1 MKINKK
7 QLINIIILGL
17 FLLNLGHLIFLQ
29 DIRNIQAASLW
40 DSQEGKEEIGKAFGQ
55 STTEDPTDPRT
66 IAINVVRVSLGFLA
80 IIFVIL
86 LVIAGYKWMMA
97 AGNEEV
103 IKDAKSQIRTA
114 VIGLIIIL
122 AAFGITQFIVKGA
135 LWATSDAVI
144 WPF

>member
-17 FLLNLGHLIFLQ
+17 FFLSLVYYVFLQ

-40 DSQEGKEEIGKAFGQ
+40 DSQEGKTEIGKAFGQ
-55 STTEDPTDPRT
+55 SATDPTDPRT
-66 IAINVVRVSLGFLA
+66 IAINVVRVFLGFLA

-86 LVIAGYKWMMA
+86 IVMAGYKWMIA

-114 VIGLIIIL
+114 VIGLIIVL
-122 AAFGITQFIVKGA
+122 AAYGITEFVIRGA
-135 LWATSDAVI
+135 LWATSDAP